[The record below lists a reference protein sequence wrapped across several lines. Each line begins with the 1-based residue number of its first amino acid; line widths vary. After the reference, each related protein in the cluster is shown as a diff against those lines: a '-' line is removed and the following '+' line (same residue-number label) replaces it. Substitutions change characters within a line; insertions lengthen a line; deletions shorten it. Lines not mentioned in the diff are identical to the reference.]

1 MIYQSTRSLLLDL
14 EKHGRLVRIAQP
26 VDPFLEMAQ
35 IHRRGHEA
43 KGPAILYER
52 VKGSPFPAASNIF
65 GTLERARFI
74 FRGAFKRV
82 CRLIELG
89 ADPVLF
95 FKAPL
100 KYAGVPLTL
109 LHMLPK
115 KQAACPVLAHTT
127 RIDQLPQIQCW
138 PDDGGPFILL
148 PQVYTEDPRC
158 PGILRSNLGMYR
170 IQLSGNAYRE
180 NMEIGL
186 HYQIRRDIGIH
197 HATALEM
204 KRPLK
209 VSIFVGGPPA
219 HCFAAIMPLPE
230 GMPEVS
236 FAGGLAGR
244 RFRYTQKNGFVLS
257 GDADFCITG
266 TVMPGKTK
274 PEGPFGD
281 HLGYYSLTHPFP
293 YLHVEAVYH
302 RKDAIWPFTVVGRP
316 PQEDSIF
323 GRLIHEITGP
333 MIPRAIAG
341 LEAIHAVDA
350 AGVHPLLLAVSRES
364 YLPYEP
370 RRPRETLKIA
380 NALLGFGPCALAKY
394 LLIAAREDDP
404 HLDIHDVKGFL
415 THVLKRVDWRVD
427 LHFQT
432 ETTMDTLDYS
442 GTGLNQGSK
451 LIIAAAGPE
460 KRTLQTELP
469 ADISLPKGFS
479 SPVPAMPGV
488 LIIQAQRFLDENT
501 ASREMKDLS
510 KRLATLRSREG
521 FPLVIVADDAEF
533 TGSNLNNF
541 LWVTFTRSNPSHDV
555 YGVNSRMDH
564 KHWGCENPL
573 IIDARLKPHHAPP
586 LLEDQKVKAR
596 VEEMGKKGGCLH
608 GII

>member
-1 MIYQSTRSLLLDL
+1 VAWRD
-14 EKHGRLVRIAQP
+14 
-26 VDPFLEMAQ
+26 
-35 IHRRGHEA
+35 GH
-43 KGPAILYER
+43 Y
-52 VKGSPFPAASNIF
+52 
-65 GTLERARFI
+65 
-74 FRGAFKRV
+74 
-82 CRLIELG
+82 
-89 ADPVLF
+89 
-95 FKAPL
+95 
-100 KYAGVPLTL
+100 
-109 LHMLPK
+109 
-115 KQAACPVLAHTT
+115 
-127 RIDQLPQIQCW
+127 
-138 PDDGGPFILL
+138 
-148 PQVYTEDPRC
+148 
-158 PGILRSNLGMYR
+158 
-170 IQLSGNAYRE
+170 
-180 NMEIGL
+180 
-186 HYQIRRDIGIH
+186 
-197 HATALEM
+197 
-204 KRPLK
+204 
-209 VSIFVGGPPA
+209 
-219 HCFAAIMPLPE
+219 
-230 GMPEVS
+230 

>member
-1 MIYQSTRSLLLDL
+1 MIYTSTQNLLIDL
-14 EKHGRLVRIAQP
+14 EKHGQLVRIAQP

-35 IHRRGHEA
+35 IHRQVHEA
-43 KGPAILYER
+43 QGPAILYER

-74 FRGAFKRV
+74 FRGALKRV
-82 CRLIELG
+82 CRLIELK
-89 ADPVLF
+89 ADPVSF
-95 FKAPL
+95 FKAPF

-109 LHMLPK
+109 WHMLPK
-115 KQAACPVLAHTT
+115 KQAACPVLMHTT

-170 IQLSGNAYRE
+170 IQLSGNAYRQNE
-180 NMEIGL
+180 EIGL

-197 HATALEM
+197 HAAALEM
-204 KRPLK
+204 NRPLK

-219 HCFAAIMPLPE
+219 HSFAAIMPLPE

-244 RFRYTQKNGFVLS
+244 RFRYTKKNGFVLS
-257 GDADFCITG
+257 SDADFCITG
-266 TVMPGKTK
+266 TVMPGETK

-281 HLGYYSLTHPFP
+281 HLGYYSLVHPFP
-293 YLHVEAVYH
+293 YLHVETVYH
-302 RKDAIWPFTVVGRP
+302 RPHAIWPFTVVGRP
-316 PQEDSIF
+316 PQEDTIF

-333 MIPRAIAG
+333 MIPRSVPG

-350 AGVHPLLLAVSRES
+350 AGVHPLLLAISRER
-364 YLPYEP
+364 YLPYQQ
-370 RRPRETLKIA
+370 RRPREMLKVA

-404 HLDIHDVKGFL
+404 HLDINDVKAFL
-415 THVLKRVDWRVD
+415 THILKRVDWRSD

-432 ETTMDTLDYS
+432 ETTIDTLDYS
-442 GTGLNQGSK
+442 GTGFNQGSK

-460 KRTLQTELP
+460 KRTLQTEIP
-469 ADISLPKGFS
+469 DGITLPKGFV
-479 SPVPAMPGV
+479 SPVLAMPGV
-488 LIIQAQRFLDENT
+488 LVIQAQRFQDENT
-501 ASREMKDLS
+501 AGVEMKSLS
-510 KRLATLRSREG
+510 DSLATLPSKEAI
-521 FPLVIVADDAEF
+521 PLVIVADDAEF
-533 TGSNLNNF
+533 TGKNLSNL
-541 LWVTFTRSNPSHDV
+541 LWVAFTRSNPSHDV
-555 YGVNSRMDH
+555 YGVNSRVDH

-573 IIDARLKPHHAPP
+573 IIDARLKPHHAPV
-586 LLEDQKVKAR
+586 LFEDKKVRAR
-596 VEEMGKKGGCLH
+596 VDEMGKKGGCLY